1 MIFFLN
7 ESLPLLKKTQRN
19 KTSKKKKR
27 VLCYVIFFFFC
38 FINLQFLQFKISII
52 ICAKREREKHREGI
66 EKKMLTRNSIEKKYK
81 DENLKSLERVAFDAC
96 EVLEVDE
103 STFQPFKTLKSIYLA
118 NNRLRSISRR
128 LFRGLK
134 SLEDIDLSQNELE
147 AIHPRTFIDQANLT
161 RLSLYF
167 NQIQEV

>member
-1 MIFFLN
+1 
-7 ESLPLLKKTQRN
+7 
-19 KTSKKKKR
+19 
-27 VLCYVIFFFFC
+27 
-38 FINLQFLQFKISII
+38 
-52 ICAKREREKHREGI
+52 
-66 EKKMLTRNSIEKKYK
+66 MLTRNSIEKKYK
-81 DENLKSLERVAFDAC
+81 DANLKSLERVAFDAC

-167 NQIQEV
+167 NQIQEVWNLFELFVRVINLNNSISTPFCLKTSLDMRIYYASINNMSLNVAFLINWTVYSYSILLKNCY

>member
-1 MIFFLN
+1 
-7 ESLPLLKKTQRN
+7 
-19 KTSKKKKR
+19 
-27 VLCYVIFFFFC
+27 
-38 FINLQFLQFKISII
+38 
-52 ICAKREREKHREGI
+52 
-66 EKKMLTRNSIEKKYK
+66 MLTRNSIEKKYK
-81 DENLKSLERVAFDAC
+81 DANLKSLERVAFDAC

-167 NQIQEV
+167 NQIQEVWNLFELSSRIINLDKTFSIPFRLKTSL